1 MKTLKLTLILTL
13 AVLTFS
19 LNAQSVKVNT
29 ANSKLIWVGKKVTGE
44 HTGTIMLKSGEIILN
59 GKEIAGGTF
68 VFDMKTIK
76 VTDLEGD
83 MKKQLEGHLE
93 SDDFFSVANHP
104 KAKFVIKG
112 VEKIKGNEYKI
123 KGNLTIKGITKPVIF
138 KSMVKVKGKMVMV
151 KGSAIVDRTK
161 YDIKYG
167 SGSFFKGLGDKVI
180 NDEFAL
186 SFEIVTE

>member
-1 MKTLKLTLILTL
+1 MRTLKLTLILII
-13 AVLTFS
+13 ASLTMS
-19 LNAQSVKVNT
+19 LTAQSVKVNT
-29 ANSKLIWVGKKVTGE
+29 MKSKLTWVGKKVTGE
-44 HTGTIMLKSGEIILN
+44 HTGTIMLKSGDIILN

-123 KGNLTIKGITKPVIF
+123 KGNLTIKGITKAVIF

-186 SFEIVTE
+186 SFEIVTK

>member
-1 MKTLKLTLILTL
+1 MKTLKLTLILILVTFTL
-13 AVLTFS
+13 SLT
-19 LNAQSVKVNT
+19 AQSVKVNT
-29 ANSKLIWVGKKVTGE
+29 TKSKLTWVGKKVTGE
-44 HTGTIMLKSGEIILN
+44 HTGTIMLRSGEIILN
-59 GKEIAGGTF
+59 GKDIVGGTF
-68 VFDMKTIK
+68 VFDMNTIN

-83 MKKQLEGHLE
+83 MKKKLEGHLE
-93 SDDFFSVANHP
+93 SDDFFSVASYP

-123 KGNLTIKGITKPVIF
+123 KGNLTIKGITKSVIF
-138 KSMVKVKGKMVMV
+138 KSMVKIKGKKVMA

-180 NDEFAL
+180 YDDFAL
-186 SFEIVTE
+186 TFEVTTE

>member
-1 MKTLKLTLILTL
+1 MRTLKLTLILII
-13 AVLTFS
+13 ASLTMS
-19 LNAQSVKVNT
+19 LTAQSVKVNT
-29 ANSKLIWVGKKVTGE
+29 MKSKLTWVGKKVTGE

>member
-1 MKTLKLTLILTL
+1 MRTLKLTLILII
-13 AVLTFS
+13 ASLTMS
-19 LNAQSVKVNT
+19 LTAQSVKVNT
-29 ANSKLIWVGKKVTGE
+29 MKSKLTWVGKKVTGE

-186 SFEIVTE
+186 SFEIVTK